1 MLKSTIHIPIHQITT
16 DSRQPIADSQP
27 LTAKFYMTYFFFYG
41 NIYAKRIVH
50 PRSAQTL
57 HKHGGINMLG
67 LGPWELL
74 IVLAVIL
81 LIFGGKR
88 LPELARGLGKSVT
101 NFKSGLSEDQDD
113 STTTQAQQEK
123 ESSSKEKTG

>member
-1 MLKSTIHIPIHQITT
+1 
-16 DSRQPIADSQP
+16 
-27 LTAKFYMTYFFFYG
+27 
-41 NIYAKRIVH
+41 
-50 PRSAQTL
+50 
-57 HKHGGINMLG
+57 MLG

-101 NFKSGLSEDQDD
+101 NFKAGLSEEQDD
-113 STTTQAQQEK
+113 SNTTQAQQEQ